1 MLGFAAGADAISKP
15 IAIGS
20 NATGLPSAPAVA
32 VDPTG
37 TAYIVWLTS
46 PADTVLNFCKIP
58 VGAVGCSSVQLTVP
72 NPSHAL
78 FFDPPSV
85 LVNGTDV
92 YVFEE
97 VDGASDKFN
106 GMDEWLSTD
115 GGATFSQIPY
125 SVSYNGVGDSTGNL
139 PMPVVQLPGGN
150 FGVGSYSA
158 VHNPMF
164 QAN

>member
-1 MLGFAAGADAISKP
+1 MARFLVTCVVTGILMLGFAAGAEAISKP

-37 TAYIVWLTS
+37 TAYIVWLTA

-58 VGAVGCSSVQLTVP
+58 VGATGCSAVTLQVP
-72 NPSHAL
+72 NPSHAQY
-78 FFDPPSV
+78 FDPPSV

-97 VDGASDKFN
+97 VDGAANNNQN
-106 GMDEWLSTD
+106 GMYEWLSTD
-115 GGATFSQIPY
+115 GGATFTPLPY
-125 SVSYNGVGDSTGNL
+125 AVSYTAVGG
-139 PMPVVQLPGGN
+139 
-150 FGVGSYSA
+150 
-158 VHNPMF
+158 
-164 QAN
+164 